1 MKDEVKA
8 QESPFTEDMIR
19 DYRQKLTVSL
29 QEQLKNNQ
37 DLNDIVDQMKQDQ
50 QKYKIRWLIN

>member
-19 DYRQKLTVSL
+19 DYRQKLTASL

-37 DLNDIVDQMKQDQ
+37 DLKRYRGSNETRPTKNTRYDG
-50 QKYKIRWLIN
+50 